1 MGAPNAATIE
11 RFAYS
16 ALKPQVSRQIQLYS
30 LLILAFRPVRHRFF
44 PTLPRSLAL
53 PNCHQCSDALLDC
66 INNHPNL

>member
-30 LLILAFRPVRHRFF
+30 LLILAFRPVRHRSFQHF
-44 PTLPRSLAL
+44 RG
-53 PNCHQCSDALLDC
+53 ALLSQTATNVRMLC
-66 INNHPNL
+66 WIASTTIRI